1 MPWTV
6 NDVDGF
12 KKGLTPAQKKK
23 WVKIANGV
31 LAQCKSDGGKDCEG
45 KAIRIANSKFED
57 GGDSMKKAQN
67 LPKGAFR
74 LDGGGQALLQF
85 QEVEV
90 DGAKTQKP
98 KLKMVGYSG
107 GVIKDHWYWGNL
119 GIDLSGMKF
128 TKDRYPLLQDH
139 RTDVRLAHMGKP
151 IIENNKLMAPEE
163 DIVFLENEESQKFLS
178 ESAKGFPFQ
187 ASIYAKPGK
196 VIRLDEDQEHPCNG
210 FIVKGPGAVWL
221 ESEFKE
227 MSVCVFGADSNT
239 SATAFSGDEPCAFT
253 EVEFAG
259 TEPVETTTKEV
270 KRMDKEQFKKDHA
283 DLYAEIVAEVKAQ
296 FKAPEPD
303 PEIQAMKAEVARLSE
318 ENKSLKK
325 ENDIR
330 REKELKHEAD
340 DIWDSKLSE
349 SDLPDRLH
357 EKVRAMVDY
366 NKFVK
371 DQSLDTKAFGEA
383 VDAEI
388 KSWVEMGI
396 KKADVVLGES
406 TTVKAPTGPDKTE
419 EAKKLSDRLLQHVGQ
434 TKKN

>member
-1 MPWTV
+1 
-6 NDVDGF
+6 
-12 KKGLTPAQKKK
+12 
-23 WVKIANGV
+23 
-31 LAQCKSDGGKDCEG
+31 
-45 KAIRIANSKFED
+45 
-57 GGDSMKKAQN
+57 MKKEQN

-85 QEVEV
+85 QEVQAA
-90 DGAKTQKP
+90 DGTTTQKP

-128 TKDRYPLLQDH
+128 TRGRYPLLQDH

-151 IIENNKLMAPEE
+151 VIQDNKLMAPE
-163 DIVFLENEESQKFLS
+163 DDVVFLENEESQKFLA
-178 ESAKGFPFQ
+178 ESSKGFPFQ

-196 VIRLDEDQEHPCNG
+196 VIRLDEDQEHVCNG
-210 FIVKGPGAVWL
+210 FTVKGPGAVWL

-239 SATAFSGDEPCAFT
+239 SATAFSGEEPCAFT

-259 TEPVETTTKEV
+259 DKPVETTIKEV
-270 KRMDKEQFKKDHA
+270 KKMDKEQLKKEFP
-283 DLYAEIVAEVKAQ
+283 DLFNEIIAEGKAQ

-303 PEIQAMKAEVARLSE
+303 PEIQAMKAEVTRLSE

-330 REKELKHEAD
+330 REKELKHEANG
-340 DIWDSKLSE
+340 IWTEKLAE
-349 SDLPDRLH
+349 SDLPERLH

-371 DQSLDTKAFGEA
+371 DQNLDTKAFGEA

-396 KKADVVLGES
+396 KKGDVVLGES
-406 TTVKAPTGPDKTE
+406 TTTKAPAGPDKAE
-419 EAKKLSDRLLQHVGQ
+419 ETKKLSDRLLGYVGQ

>member
-1 MPWTV
+1 
-6 NDVDGF
+6 
-12 KKGLTPAQKKK
+12 
-23 WVKIANGV
+23 
-31 LAQCKSDGGKDCEG
+31 
-45 KAIRIANSKFED
+45 
-57 GGDSMKKAQN
+57 MKKEQN

-85 QEVEV
+85 QEVQAA
-90 DGAKTQKP
+90 DGTTTQKP

-128 TKDRYPLLQDH
+128 TRGRYPLLQDH

-151 IIENNKLMAPEE
+151 VIQDNKLMAPE
-163 DIVFLENEESQKFLS
+163 DDVVFLENEESQKFLA
-178 ESAKGFPFQ
+178 ESSKGFPFQ

-196 VIRLDEDQEHPCNG
+196 VIRLDEDQEHVCNG
-210 FIVKGPGAVWL
+210 FTVKGPGAVWL

-239 SATAFSGDEPCAFT
+239 SATAFSGEEPCAFT
-253 EVEFAG
+253 EVELAG
-259 TEPVETTTKEV
+259 NEPVETTIKEV
-270 KRMDKEQFKKDHA
+270 KKMDKEQLKKDHP
-283 DLYAEIVAEVKAQ
+283 DLYAEIIAEGKAQ

-303 PEIQAMKAEVARLSE
+303 PEIQAMKAELTRLSE

-340 DIWDSKLSE
+340 DIWTDKLAE
-349 SDLPDRLH
+349 SDLPERLH

-371 DQSLDTKAFGEA
+371 DQNLETKAFGEA

-388 KSWVEMGI
+388 KSWVELGI
-396 KKADVVLGES
+396 KKGDVVLGES
-406 TTVKAPTGPDKTE
+406 TTTKAPAGLD
-419 EAKKLSDRLLQHVGQ
+419 
-434 TKKN
+434 